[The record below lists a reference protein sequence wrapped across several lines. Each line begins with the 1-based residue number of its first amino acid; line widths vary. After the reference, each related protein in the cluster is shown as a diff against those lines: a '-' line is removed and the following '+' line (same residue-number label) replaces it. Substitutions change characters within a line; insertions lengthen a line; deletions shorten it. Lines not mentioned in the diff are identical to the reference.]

1 MKLTKPNNRSSD
13 PSLMIRMRSIQ
24 FGELLSRPTPL
35 ASRPSPL
42 TPAGRAGHSSSSTG
56 GVEPK
61 KTFEFPDRISYLTRC
76 LSLPL
81 DWLPATLLCVSSAVR
96 LFDVVG
102 RLVGAGQS
110 LSF

>member
-61 KTFEFPDRISYLTRC
+61 KTFEFPDRISYPEELAGAA
-76 LSLPL
+76 SG
-81 DWLPATLLCVSSAVR
+81 W
-96 LFDVVG
+96 G
-102 RLVGAGQS
+102 RLRTMVWVAWP
-110 LSF
+110 